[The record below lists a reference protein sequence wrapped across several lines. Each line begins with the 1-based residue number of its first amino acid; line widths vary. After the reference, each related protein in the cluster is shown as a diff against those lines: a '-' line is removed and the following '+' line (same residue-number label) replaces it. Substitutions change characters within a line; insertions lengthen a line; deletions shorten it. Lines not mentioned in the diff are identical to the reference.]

1 MRHDLD
7 QLIKEHETICGIAER
22 LIAAVCAAPRDLVG
36 ILMLRSE
43 LAIVLQEHLDK
54 EDSFLYEKSLR
65 QTKGD
70 FIAAIDKFEANY
82 ASLTADWQAYLEEWT
97 LDVIAKDLD
106 HFCAVTL
113 EIIARLQARVAHEN
127 GLLYPLA
134 LQQGR
139 IQLRA

>member
-7 QLIKEHETICGIAER
+7 RLIKEHETICGIADR
-22 LIAAVCAAPRDLVG
+22 LIAAVSASPRDLVG

-43 LAIVLQEHLDK
+43 LAIVLEEHLLK
-54 EDSFLYEKSLR
+54 EDSFLYEKSLT
-65 QTKGD
+65 QAGGD
-70 FIAAIDKFEANY
+70 FASEIDRFEANY
-82 ASLTADWQAYLEEWT
+82 ASLTADWQSYLDEWT
-97 LDVIAKDLD
+97 LDVIANDLD
-106 HFCAVTL
+106 HFCATTV

-139 IQLRA
+139 IKLRA